1 MSELDTDIMYLKG
14 VGPKRADLLK
24 KELGVST
31 LGELIRLYPFRYIDR
46 STIQPIASSSQNLA
60 YIQILG
66 KVVSRTLLGPSSS
79 LIDMSGE

>member
-31 LGELIRLYPFRYIDR
+31 LGELIRLYPFRYMDR
-46 STIQPIASSSQNLA
+46 SSIQPIASVSQSLA
-60 YIQILG
+60 YIQVLG
-66 KVVSRTLLGPSSS
+66 
-79 LIDMSGE
+79 